1 MRGFVSPRQGSGE
14 PRKGESTMISEGS
27 KAPAFSLND
36 HLGRKVSLDKLIGK
50 RHTMLF
56 FYPLDWTPT

>member
-1 MRGFVSPRQGSGE
+1 
-14 PRKGESTMISEGS
+14 MISEVS

-36 HLGRKVSLDKLIGK
+36 HLGRQLALESLLGK
-50 RHTMLF
+50 RHAMLF

>member
-1 MRGFVSPRQGSGE
+1 
-14 PRKGESTMISEGS
+14 MISEAS

-36 HLGRKVSLDKLIGK
+36 HLGRQVALEKLVGK
-50 RHTMLF
+50 RHTMLL